1 MPHDTDLLQSQSPLL
16 KKTRSTGF
24 DALDALDADVVLG

>member
-16 KKTRSTGF
+16 KKRSTGF